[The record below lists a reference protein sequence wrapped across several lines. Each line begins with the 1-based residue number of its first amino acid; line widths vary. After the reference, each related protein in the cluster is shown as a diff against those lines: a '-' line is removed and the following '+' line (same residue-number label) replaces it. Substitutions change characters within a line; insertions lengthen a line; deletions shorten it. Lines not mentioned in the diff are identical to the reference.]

1 MATIHTKGAGAS
13 LAFDGFGG
21 IDRRWKGRGGKGDV
35 VYDLQNLR
43 VDGGGALRRRC
54 GYGKLAVLP
63 ARIRGLWSGIFAGA
77 PCAFAAAG
85 DRLYRLS
92 GADGSYSEI
101 GAISSGEGRVNLFLW
116 RDNLICLDGE
126 EIRTYDGERCTAA
139 DPYIPLVTE
148 VDDVS
153 GTETSLEAINLIGRR
168 VRVKFRLQGR
178 NYLIFKFPVA
188 EVEQLRNAETGEE
201 VDNWS
206 FQIEGGEI
214 PFILFDGYPESTAW
228 LVATLVLRD
237 DYYRCADIAA
247 CGGAVI
253 WGGTNDSRILCFG
266 GGRQGEIFTSVE
278 VDALRQAEA
287 KRQSDSEGKLYFP
300 LSGCFCLGDG
310 RYPVRAACPHYDRL
324 LIYTDGECWASDYD
338 ADGRQAISV
347 LPINS
352 GVGCSADG
360 GAALAGNDPVTVAD
374 GAVWRWTASRLQRDE
389 CSAEQISEGVSDLL
403 SDDFT
408 ARALVFGSRS
418 RGEIWLAD
426 PASEAGEVL
435 VYRTDLDL
443 WYRFTGIRAEGFFA
457 WQGNVGFWRG
467 DTVFCFAEHLDTDD
481 GENIPVCLTLEGLS
495 VGEPG
500 RLQHLTR
507 LALSLWGEFSPMTL
521 TAETDRG
528 RRTVRALAA
537 GGKAGRESFLDF
549 PLHSGRFRTL
559 RLTLSGEG
567 EMAPEIRG
575 LYLCAE
581 PGGRN

>member
-1 MATIHTKGAGAS
+1 MATIHTTGAGAS
-13 LAFDGFGG
+13 LSFEGFGG
-21 IDRRWKGRGGKGDV
+21 IDRRWNRGSNA

-54 GYGKLAVLP
+54 GFGRLTTLP
-63 ARIRGLWSGIFAGA
+63 ARIRGLWSGIFAGE

-92 GADGSYSEI
+92 AADGSYTEI

-116 RDNLICLDGE
+116 RDNLICLDGT
-126 EIRTYDGERCTAA
+126 EIRIYDGDNLALA
-139 DPYIPLVTE
+139 DPYVPLVME
-148 VDDVS
+148 VDDLK
-153 GTETSLEAINLIGRR
+153 GAETAPESVNLIGRR
-168 VRVKFRLQGR
+168 VRITFRLQGR
-178 NYLIFKFPVA
+178 NHVFLKLPV
-188 EVEQLRNAETGEE
+188 EVVEQVKNAETGE
-201 VDNWS
+201 VITNWS
-206 FQIEGGEI
+206 LQPNGGNT
-214 PFILFDGYPESTAW
+214 PLLLVSDYPGDGVWMA
-228 LVATLVLRD
+228 ATLVLRD
-237 DYYRCADIAA
+237 DGYRYVDIAS
-247 CGGAVI
+247 CSGAVI

-266 GGRQGEIFTSVE
+266 GGGQGEIFSSVE

-389 CSAEQISEGVSDLL
+389 CSAEQISAGVSDLL

-457 WQGNVGFWRG
+457 WNGDVGFWRG
-467 DTVFCFAEHLDTDD
+467 DTMFCFAEHLDTDD
-481 GENIPVCLTLEGLS
+481 GENIPVCQTLKGLS

-528 RRTVRALAA
+528 RRTVRTLAA
-537 GGKAGRESFLDF
+537 GGKAGKESFIDF
-549 PLHSGRFRTL
+549 PLHSGRFRAL